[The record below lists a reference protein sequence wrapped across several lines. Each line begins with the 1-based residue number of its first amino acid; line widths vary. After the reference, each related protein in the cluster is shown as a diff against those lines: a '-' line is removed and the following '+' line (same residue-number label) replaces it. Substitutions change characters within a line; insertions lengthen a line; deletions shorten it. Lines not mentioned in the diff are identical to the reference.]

1 MDIGIIGGTGAFGKG
16 LVLRWGRHHRVLI
29 GSRDPQKAEAVA
41 KECRAVLNRRNPV
54 ADIVGFSN
62 TEVARR
68 AQVVVLSVK
77 FESLNPIIETCRENL
92 EGKIVVSP
100 VAALEKK
107 GFFQCVNIEQGS
119 VASVI
124 QEDLPA
130 SKIVAALHTI
140 PAHRL
145 RNWDKAIN
153 GDVPVCGD
161 DPIAKKTVMNLI
173 VEIKNLKIVDA
184 GPLKIAGLIEPLVPL
199 LLNLKLFGG
208 LKSASVQFI

>member
-16 LVLRWGRHHRVLI
+16 LVLRWGGYHRVLI

-41 KECRAVLNRRNPV
+41 KECRAVLNKRNPV

-77 FESLNPIIETCRENL
+77 FESLNPIIETCRKNL

-107 GFFQCVNIEQGS
+107 ELFQCVNIEQGS

-161 DPIAKKTVMNLI
+161 DPIAKKPVMNLI